1 MHHFVSIAIDGP
13 VASGKSSVGLK
24 LAESLGYVFLDTGIM
39 YRAVTL
45 AALQQEVDIF
55 NEEAVTR
62 LAHEINIEILKP
74 SVNDGRVNDV
84 LLNGEDITWLIK
96 ESHVNDNVSQVS
108 TYAGVRSAMTEK
120 QQRIAEQGS
129 IVMVGRDIGTVVLP
143 HADYKFFLNASVE
156 ERARRRLIEEVA
168 RGKELTLEEIT
179 ENVRSRDEIDSSRA
193 VAPLVPAEDAIVI
206 ETDHKSLEQVVE
218 EINSFIQT

>member
-1 MHHFVSIAIDGP
+1 LHHFVSIAIDGP

-218 EINSFIQT
+218 EINSYIQT

>member
-218 EINSFIQT
+218 EINSYIQT

>member
-84 LLNGEDITWLIK
+84 LLNGEDVTWLIK
-96 ESHVNDNVSQVS
+96 ESQVNDNVSQVS

-218 EINSFIQT
+218 EINSYIQT

>member
-84 LLNGEDITWLIK
+84 LLNKEDITWLIK

-218 EINSFIQT
+218 EINSYIQT

>member
-120 QQRIAEQGS
+120 QQRIADQGS

-218 EINSFIQT
+218 EINSYIQT

>member
-1 MHHFVSIAIDGP
+1 LHHFVSIAIDGP

-193 VAPLVPAEDAIVI
+193 VAPLVPAQDAIVI

-218 EINSFIQT
+218 EISSYFQT

>member
-24 LAESLGYVFLDTGIM
+24 LAESLRYVFLDTGIM

-96 ESHVNDNVSQVS
+96 ESQVNDNVSQVS

-218 EINSFIQT
+218 EINSYIQT

>member
-143 HADYKFFLNASVE
+143 HADYKFFLNASGE

-193 VAPLVPAEDAIVI
+193 VAPLVPAQDAIVI

-218 EINSFIQT
+218 EISSYFQT

>member
-55 NEEAVTR
+55 NEEEVTR
-62 LAHEINIEILKP
+62 LAHEIKIEILKP
-74 SVNDGRVNDV
+74 SVNDNRVNDV
-84 LLNGEDITWLIK
+84 LLNGEDVTWLIK
-96 ESHVNDNVSQVS
+96 ESQVNDKVSQVS
-108 TYAGVRSAMTEK
+108 TYAGVRIAMTEK
-120 QQRIAEQGS
+120 QQKIAEQGN

-156 ERARRRLIEEVA
+156 ERARRRLSEEIA
-168 RGKELTLEEIT
+168 RGKEITLKEIT

-193 VAPLVPAEDAIVI
+193 VAPLVPADDAIVI

-218 EINSFIQT
+218 EISSHFQT